1 MKILSLYRLPSQVV
15 QAYTGGEHVQHNGN
29 KIIYGPFHSIMP
41 ETFDTL
47 RVHYEFSKPLLTVT
61 ELVRDLQVSHW
72 GGNLNVEENYKLHHS
87 GAEYVFFLFHFLFP
101 LSISFPIIYIRVYLM
116 GH

>member
-1 MKILSLYRLPSQVV
+1 MKMLSLYRLTSQVV

-41 ETFDTL
+41 ETFDAL
-47 RVHYEFSKPLLTVT
+47 RVHYEFTKPLLTVT

-87 GAEYVFFLFHFLFP
+87 GAEYVFFISSFLSLFP
-101 LSISFPIIYIRVYLM
+101 YHCLIIYYVYLM
-116 GH
+116 GY